1 MNAQFKR
8 KTMLLLLGAALVAVI
23 FHLNAIIIFLG
34 KLITLF
40 LPVIIGGILALFL
53 NVPTSGVENLLR
65 RIVSKHGKSGSDFLL
80 RLFALLITV
89 ISVILLLV
97 FVFTMLIPELSNSVV
112 GAYEMLKK
120 RLPEWIAYLDS
131 LNLTWLE
138 NALESIDVEQITG
151 KLGGWINTFFS
162 RVANVV
168 SSAASTVM
176 SAVFGLITGIYM
188 TLDKR
193 RICRHT
199 GILVRA
205 YLPKHLG
212 DTITHFCR
220 KFSVYFSRFLSGQCM
235 EAALL
240 GFLMFLAFTLFGLP
254 YASLIGVLTA
264 VCAIIPYI
272 GAVMSCTITIV
283 LTLLY
288 NPSLAIFSAL
298 VYLAVQFIENQFIY
312 PKVVGGSV
320 GLPPLYTLV
329 SAMIGGRLFGIL
341 GIIFFIPLVAVSLEL
356 IKSDAENRLNI
367 NPT

>member
-1 MNAQFKR
+1 MNAQFKQ
-8 KTMLLLLGAALVAVI
+8 KTMLLLLGAVLVAVI
-23 FHLNAIIIFLG
+23 FHLNAIITFLG
-34 KLITLF
+34 KLVTLF

-151 KLGGWINTFFS
+151 ELGGWINTFFS

-193 RICRHT
+193 RICRHA

-205 YLPKHLG
+205 YLPK
-212 DTITHFCR
+212 R
-220 KFSVYFSRFLSGQCM
+220 
-235 EAALL
+235 
-240 GFLMFLAFTLFGLP
+240 
-254 YASLIGVLTA
+254 
-264 VCAIIPYI
+264 
-272 GAVMSCTITIV
+272 
-283 LTLLY
+283 
-288 NPSLAIFSAL
+288 
-298 VYLAVQFIENQFIY
+298 
-312 PKVVGGSV
+312 
-320 GLPPLYTLV
+320 LYTWH
-329 SAMIGGRLFGIL
+329 
-341 GIIFFIPLVAVSLEL
+341 
-356 IKSDAENRLNI
+356 
-367 NPT
+367 